1 MITRFI
7 NSNRDEGDRLE
18 LKLAKERGERI
29 DIHAQ
34 VEKDKTM
41 ILVVRSKLLGLPSKL
56 ATRMGGRSDE
66 QRLAYLQRE
75 FEEAHNEWQFEEV

>member
-1 MITRFI
+1 MLLFLKPRTYRLLKPSSLSHQFI

-34 VEKDKTM
+34 VEKDKKQ
-41 ILVVRSKLLGLPSKL
+41 VGNADGGQVGRAASGLL
-56 ATRMGGRSDE
+56 AER
-66 QRLAYLQRE
+66 
-75 FEEAHNEWQFEEV
+75 V